1 MSLPPS
7 SSASP
12 LRGLLALHLTGAAL
26 GAGGVLLTRA
36 LAGSF
41 DSGLDWVIRSGTVL
55 VLAGMALGGWFAEWR
70 KRVSVHDPV
79 TQIGLGGLLVAL
91 PIALG
96 LAALSANAS
105 PAGLV
110 FRSGLLAGA
119 TLWAVW
125 GPLRQLVE
133 EATRELAGVR
143 RPAVPS
149 APAEPIAAVSPVPLA
164 VRSPEPPVASEPE
177 TLPPDELVQTWS
189 RTVTEGTESIEAEV
203 AARFAAGERQVLIHI
218 PIQPVLAASPA
229 VECEPVDGSDLD
241 LSVDLVTPFG
251 VRIRATRGG
260 DAQAP
265 ACIAVAVLMSAETA
279 VSDAA

>member
-12 LRGLLALHLTGAAL
+12 LRGLLALHLTGAAV
-26 GAGGVLLTRA
+26 GVGGVLLTRA

-41 DSGLDWVIRSGTVL
+41 DSGLHWVVRSGTVV
-55 VLAGMALGGWFAEWR
+55 VLAGLALGGWFAEWR
-70 KRVSVHDPV
+70 RRASARNPV
-79 TQIGLGGLLVAL
+79 TQIGLGVLLVAL
-91 PIALG
+91 PIAAG
-96 LAALSANAS
+96 LAALSASAS
-105 PAGLV
+105 SAGLV
-110 FRSGLLAGA
+110 FRFGLLVAA
-119 TLWAVW
+119 TLGAVW
-125 GPLRQLVE
+125 SPLRQLVE
-133 EATRELAGVR
+133 EATRELAGSR
-143 RPAVPS
+143 SSAV
-149 APAEPIAAVSPVPLA
+149 AAEPQTVA
-164 VRSPEPPVASEPE
+164 PPVAIATHPSEMATVSEPE
-177 TLPPDELVQTWS
+177 TSSPDEVVQTWS
-189 RTVTEGTESIEAEV
+189 RTVTEGTTSIEAEV

-260 DAQAP
+260 DVKAP

>member
-1 MSLPPS
+1 MSLSPF

-36 LAGSF
+36 LSGSF
-41 DSGLDWVIRSGTVL
+41 APGLHWGIRSGTVV
-55 VLAGMALGGWFAEWR
+55 VLSGLALGGWFAEWR
-70 KRVSVHDPV
+70 RRVSSHDPV
-79 TQIGLGGLLVAL
+79 TQIGFGTLLVAI
-91 PIALG
+91 PIAAG
-96 LAALSANAS
+96 LAALSAGAS

-110 FRSGLLAGA
+110 FRSGLLMSA

-125 GPLRQLVE
+125 SPLRQLVD
-133 EATRELAGVR
+133 EATRELAGVG
-143 RPAVPS
+143 RPNAGAAAEPQAS
-149 APAEPIAAVSPVPLA
+149 APAVAIVSSSSESSAVTN
-164 VRSPEPPVASEPE
+164 PE

-218 PIQPVLAASPA
+218 PIQPVLSASPA

-260 DAQAP
+260 DAKAP
-265 ACIAVAVLMSAETA
+265 ACMAVAVLMSAETA

>member
-1 MSLPPS
+1 MSLSPS

-36 LAGSF
+36 LSGSF
-41 DSGLDWVIRSGTVL
+41 APGLHWGIRSGTVV
-55 VLAGMALGGWFAEWR
+55 VLSGLALGGWFAEWR
-70 KRVSVHDPV
+70 RRVSSHDPV
-79 TQIGLGGLLVAL
+79 TQIGFGTLLVAI
-91 PIALG
+91 PMAAG
-96 LAALSANAS
+96 LAALSAGAS

-110 FRSGLLAGA
+110 FRSGLLMSA

-125 GPLRQLVE
+125 SPLRQLVD
-133 EATRELAGVR
+133 EATRELAGVGR
-143 RPAVPS
+143 AG
-149 APAEPIAAVSPVPLA
+149 AAAEPQASA
-164 VRSPEPPVASEPE
+164 PPVAIVSSSSGSSAVNNPE

-218 PIQPVLAASPA
+218 PIQPVLSASPA

-260 DAQAP
+260 DAKAP
-265 ACIAVAVLMSAETA
+265 ACMAVAVLMSAETA

>member
-1 MSLPPS
+1 MSLSPS

-36 LAGSF
+36 LSGGF
-41 DSGLDWVIRSGTVL
+41 GSGLHWSIRSGTVV
-55 VLAGMALGGWFAEWR
+55 VLAGLALGGWFAEWR
-70 KRVSVHDPV
+70 RRVSAHDPV
-79 TQIGLGGLLVAL
+79 TQIGVGTLLVAI
-91 PIALG
+91 PIAAG
-96 LAALSANAS
+96 LAALSAGAS

-110 FRSGLLAGA
+110 FRSGLLVSA

-125 GPLRQLVE
+125 SPLRQLVE
-133 EATRELAGVR
+133 EATRELAGVG
-143 RPAVPS
+143 RPGA
-149 APAEPIAAVSPVPLA
+149 AAEPQASA
-164 VRSPEPPVASEPE
+164 PPVAIVSSSSESSALNNPE

-218 PIQPVLAASPA
+218 PIQPVLSASPA
-229 VECEPVDGSDLD
+229 VECEPVDGGDLD

-260 DAQAP
+260 DAKAP
-265 ACIAVAVLMSAETA
+265 ACMAVAVLMSAETA

>member
-1 MSLPPS
+1 MSLPSS

-41 DSGLDWVIRSGTVL
+41 DFGLHWMIRSGTVM
-55 VLAGMALGGWFAEWR
+55 VLAGLALGGWFAEWR
-70 KRVSVHDPV
+70 KRVSAHDPV
-79 TQIGLGGLLVAL
+79 AQIGLGVLLVAL
-91 PIALG
+91 PIAMG
-96 LAALSANAS
+96 LAALSASAS

-110 FRSGLLAGA
+110 FRSGLLVAA

-125 GPLRQLVE
+125 RPLRQLVE

-143 RPAVPS
+143 RPV
-149 APAEPIAAVSPVPLA
+149 APAEPISAAPPVPLA
-164 VRSPEPPVASEPE
+164 VSAPEPAVASEPE
-177 TLPPDELVQTWS
+177 TLSPDELVQTWS
-189 RTVTEGTESIEAEV
+189 RTLTEGTESIEAEV

-260 DAQAP
+260 DAKAP